1 MGAIECRG
9 MGRRFGATCALAPV
23 QFVLQDGQSL
33 LVTGPSGSGKTTL
46 LRILA
51 GLLEPS
57 VGQVLEDDR
66 VVSCPGSVVPPAR
79 RHVGMLF
86 QGLGL
91 WPHLSVMRNV
101 EFAIPGD
108 FSGGGK
114 AVRRRRAHELLEQ
127 VGMESKA
134 RKLPGELSGGER
146 QRVAWARAM
155 AGEPRLLLLDEPL
168 TSLDKALAQEV
179 QRRILVSARAPGRIL
194 VLATHDLEPFLD
206 LGASLLELSP
216 EGARWHPNAASST
229 SFS

>member
-1 MGAIECRG
+1 
-9 MGRRFGATCALAPV
+9 
-23 QFVLQDGQSL
+23 
-33 LVTGPSGSGKTTL
+33 
-46 LRILA
+46 
-51 GLLEPS
+51 
-57 VGQVLEDDR
+57 
-66 VVSCPGSVVPPAR
+66 
-79 RHVGMLF
+79 
-86 QGLGL
+86 
-91 WPHLSVMRNV
+91 
-101 EFAIPGD
+101 
-108 FSGGGK
+108 
-114 AVRRRRAHELLEQ
+114 
-127 VGMESKA
+127 MESKA